1 MELNKNEIPQ
11 TERRKFP
18 RLNASVAVEYSIIE
32 KYPLKETT
40 VTKNIS
46 SGGICLI
53 VYEEIEV
60 NTTLSL
66 KINLADDNDFIETKG
81 KVVWSSEFSLGPD
94 KKQRWDIGIEFLEAS
109 EDDQKRVS
117 KYIFT
122 LLR

>member
-11 TERRKFP
+11 TERRRFP

-32 KYPLKETT
+32 KNPFKEITF
-40 VTKNIS
+40 TKSIS

-60 NTTLSL
+60 DTTLSL
-66 KINLADDNDFIETKG
+66 KINLTDDNDFIEAKG
-81 KVVWSSEFSLGPD
+81 RVVWSSEFSLDPD
-94 KKQRWDIGIEFLEAS
+94 KNKRWDLGIEFLEAS
-109 EDDQKRVS
+109 EDDRKRVS
-117 KYIFT
+117 KYVFT